1 MVLLPHS
8 VTVTAP
14 ASGSVSGK
22 PGTVSWTGS
31 ATADN
36 VQITPLAAEASFD
49 EKGLFVARAH
59 LLLTKPAS
67 ASLYVIGAKVVW
79 GSRTFYVVR
88 PPEIFTG
95 IVGAAS
101 NCAVMIKE
109 DK

>member
-1 MVLLPHS
+1 MVFRPCS

-14 ASGSVSGK
+14 DKASVGGRA
-22 PGTVSWTGS
+22 GTVAWTG
-31 ATADN
+31 AAAADTC
-36 VQITPLAAEASFD
+36 QITPLKAEASFD
-49 EKGLFVARAH
+49 DKGVFVERAH
-59 LLLTKPAS
+59 LLLTVPSS

-95 IVGAAS
+95 IVAAAS
-101 NCAVMIKE
+101 NASVMIKE